1 MASFKYTFQKIVDLK
16 GSEKTQ
22 AEWILSDALAEL
34 RAEQDLLEQY
44 VQEQKSWEL
53 KLEQSVLEAIP
64 LSEVLIINQYIEY
77 CAESIKLKQ
86 KDIMRAERKVFQK
99 RQELASKMK
108 EEKVWHKAKEH
119 AFDKFKHETQLKEQ
133 NELDEM
139 ASIRFMSPTP

>member
-22 AEWILSDALAEL
+22 AEWILSDSLAEL
-34 RAEQDLLEQY
+34 RAEQTVLEQILLEQRNW
-44 VQEQKSWEL
+44 EQ
-53 KLEQSVLEAIP
+53 KLEQSVLEATP
-64 LSEVLIINQYIEY
+64 LSDVLIINHYLDY
-77 CAESIKLKQ
+77 CSKQINLKQ
-86 KDIMRAERKVFQK
+86 KDVRRAEHKVFLK
-99 RQELASKMK
+99 RQDLASKMK

-119 AFDKFKHETQLKEQ
+119 ALDKFKYDMQLKEQ

>member
-22 AEWILSDALAEL
+22 AEWLLSDALAEL
-34 RAEQDLLEQY
+34 RVEQDLLKQYLEQ
-44 VQEQKSWEL
+44 QKEWEH
-53 KLEQSVLEAIP
+53 KLAQSVLEATP
-64 LSEVLIINQYIEY
+64 LSEVLVINQYIEY
-77 CAESIKLKQ
+77 CAENIKIKR
-86 KDIMRAERKVFQK
+86 KDILRAEQKVERQ

-119 AFDKFKHETQLKEQ
+119 AFDKFRYTIQLKEQ